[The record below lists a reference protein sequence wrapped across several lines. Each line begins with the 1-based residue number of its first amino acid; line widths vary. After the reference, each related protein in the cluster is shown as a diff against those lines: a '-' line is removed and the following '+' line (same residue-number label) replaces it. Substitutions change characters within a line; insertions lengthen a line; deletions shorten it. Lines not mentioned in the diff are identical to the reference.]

1 MSSLA
6 HFTGVLYTPVWVL
19 TLSVYLLWLWKAS
32 NSEQTEVKHPR
43 SFLCSREKVIIQ
55 VGCLPVRNLS
65 ADVPGST

>member
-6 HFTGVLYTPVWVL
+6 HFTGVLYTPAWVL
-19 TLSVYLLWLWKAS
+19 TLSVFQHGCGRPRRRTDGSKAPTFFFYVV
-32 NSEQTEVKHPR
+32 EK
-43 SFLCSREKVIIQ
+43 KVIIQ